1 MKTFISAVALAT
13 ILSTPA
19 MAEKVQLDPK
29 TKCEVKVTQCVIH
42 DDIALQVA
50 IYHID
55 RMIME
60 LQDMRAELL
69 REFPKPK
76 DDEKQDQ
83 NNESEK

>member
-1 MKTFISAVALAT
+1 MKTLISAVALAT

-19 MAEKVQLDPK
+19 LAEKVQLDPK

-55 RMIME
+55 RMIMD

-69 REFPKPK
+69 REFPKPV
-76 DDEKQDQ
+76 D
-83 NNESEK
+83 NNK

>member
-19 MAEKVQLDPK
+19 MAEKIP
-29 TKCEVKVTQCVIH
+29 VKPVDECPTQE
-42 DDIALQVA
+42 DLALQVA

-55 RMIME
+55 RMIMD

>member
-19 MAEKVQLDPK
+19 LAEKVQLDPT

-55 RMIME
+55 QMIMNLE
-60 LQDMRAELL
+60 EMRAELL
-69 REFPKPK
+69 REFPKPV
-76 DDEKQDQ
+76 D
-83 NNESEK
+83 NNK

>member
-1 MKTFISAVALAT
+1 MKTLISAVALAT

-29 TKCEVKVTQCVIH
+29 TKCEVKVMQCVIH

-55 RMIME
+55 QMIMNLE
-60 LQDMRAELL
+60 EMRAQLL
-69 REFPKPK
+69 REFPKPVDNDK
-76 DDEKQDQ
+76 
-83 NNESEK
+83 

>member
-1 MKTFISAVALAT
+1 MKTLISAVALAT

-19 MAEKVQLDPK
+19 LAEKVQLDPK

-55 RMIME
+55 RMIMD
-60 LQDMRAELL
+60 LQNMRAELL
-69 REFPKPK
+69 REFPKPI
-76 DDEKQDQ
+76 E
-83 NNESEK
+83 NNK

>member
-1 MKTFISAVALAT
+1 MKTLISAVALAT

-19 MAEKVQLDPK
+19 LAEKVQLDPK

-55 RMIME
+55 RMIMD

-69 REFPKPK
+69 REYPKPV
-76 DDEKQDQ
+76 E
-83 NNESEK
+83 NNK

>member
-1 MKTFISAVALAT
+1 MKTLISAVALAT

-19 MAEKVQLDPK
+19 MADKVRLDPN

-55 RMIME
+55 QMIMQLE
-60 LQDMRAELL
+60 ETRAMLL
-69 REFPKPK
+69 REFPKKPV
-76 DDEKQDQ
+76 DDEKAG
-83 NNESEK
+83 